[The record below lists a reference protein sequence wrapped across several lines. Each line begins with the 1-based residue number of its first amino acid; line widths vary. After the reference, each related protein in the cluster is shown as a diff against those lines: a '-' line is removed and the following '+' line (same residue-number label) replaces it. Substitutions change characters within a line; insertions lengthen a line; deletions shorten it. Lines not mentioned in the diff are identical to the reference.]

1 MKNGFLIT
9 FEGIEGCGKTTQ
21 AQKLYEYFI
30 EKKYDVILTY
40 EPGATKIGKS
50 IREILLSIKNSNID
64 SYTEFFLYLADR
76 TQHLFEI
83 IYPNYKEGKIII
95 CDRYYYSTAVYQG
108 IARNIGLKNVELFH
122 SIMPF
127 FIKPDL
133 TFIIDVSVE
142 ESTKRTAARIKER
155 NENDLIRFESEAK
168 SFHEKLRHGYLEV
181 AKKDPSRI
189 ILIDGMRE
197 VEKIT
202 EDIIKNI
209 KNFGIIK
216 DEH

>member
-1 MKNGFLIT
+1 
-9 FEGIEGCGKTTQ
+9 
-21 AQKLYEYFI
+21 
-30 EKKYDVILTY
+30 
-40 EPGATKIGKS
+40 
-50 IREILLSIKNSNID
+50 
-64 SYTEFFLYLADR
+64 
-76 TQHLFEI
+76 
-83 IYPNYKEGKIII
+83 
-95 CDRYYYSTAVYQG
+95 
-108 IARNIGLKNVELFH
+108 
-122 SIMPF
+122 MPF